1 MLSRM
6 AWHLFWLGRYAQRA
20 AGTAKVV
27 AVSSARHLL
36 PPGAGGGEQPWR
48 DALAICAD
56 PAAFAE
62 RFRSVAAANVL
73 VHLVLDDQ
81 NWSSLRQC
89 VAQARENA
97 RIARGHVS
105 PEAWESIND
114 TWLDLNALERK
125 RYGVEELAG
134 LGERIAGRIHHFV
147 GTVHSSLLHDD
158 AFQWILLGSDLE
170 RASHTNQLLSIGAAS
185 GEDPGRWETVL
196 ALAGAETAYRA
207 AYGSEI
213 DGARVCA
220 LLVEHPRLPCSLRTC
235 AGSVARRLAQIA
247 GPAEPKSPNLA
258 ADLALRCSEGSG
270 LRSSAWLDATGA
282 ALTSLGDALH
292 SDYLVLPCSW
302 PYAM

>member
-20 AGTAKVV
+20 AGVAKVIGV
-27 AVSSARHLL
+27 ATARHLL

-48 DALAICAD
+48 DAIGICAD

-62 RFRSVAAANVL
+62 RFRSLSAANVM
-73 VHLVLDDQ
+73 VHLALDDE
-81 NWSSLRQC
+81 NSSSLKQC

-105 PEAWESIND
+105 PEAWESVND

-125 RYGVEELAG
+125 RFTVEELAG
-134 LGERIAGRIHHFV
+134 IAERIAGRIHHFV

-158 AFQWILLGSDLE
+158 AFQWILMGSDIE
-170 RASHTNQLLSIGAAS
+170 RAFHTGRVLRVGAAS
-185 GEDPGRWETVL
+185 GEDPGRWEAVL

-207 AYGSEI
+207 AYGSEV
-213 DGARVCA
+213 DGASVCG
-220 LLVEHPRLPCSLRTC
+220 LLVEHPRLPGSLRTC
-235 AGSVARRLAQIA
+235 AGSVARRLAQVA

-258 ADLALRCSEGSG
+258 ADLALRCSEGEG
-270 LRSSAWLDATGA
+270 LRSVAWLDETAED
-282 ALTSLGDALH
+282 LVKLGDSLH